1 MDENT
6 TETQPVET
14 ETTATS
20 ETDTPVSDINDSAA
34 TASTE
39 PGTETEPAVSDEP
52 HLYAGKYDS
61 PEKLEDGYKSQSK
74 YIQELQSKIDEY
86 QKQIEAQKE
95 EAKAIKLQEAKNKGF
110 NSVEEHQISQ
120 KVILREFELYAN
132 SLDKIAPENYDRAIA
147 ALQNYYATANQAYLN
162 EAKQYFPDEIIENIA
177 IEKQNYKNNLTSEL
191 QHQNA
196 LAAQKSREALCSQIE
211 TNFKDFLT
219 DVICENQS
227 ERNSAKSEALAAMF
241 NLGAIQSIE
250 DMSVFVNLYNSI
262 ADNAVKNYVNS
273 LQAQNA
279 VNAVKTKSQ
288 ILTGHSDIPKKADI
302 NSKEFWDEFY
312 AKS

>member
-6 TETQPVET
+6 TETQPAET

-20 ETDTPVSDINDSAA
+20 ESDAPVSGNDNTA

-39 PGTETEPAVSDEP
+39 PVTETEPAVSDGV

-86 QKQIEAQKE
+86 QKQLETQKE
-95 EAKAIKLQEAKNKGF
+95 EAEAVKLLEAKTKGL
-110 NSVEEHQISQ
+110 NSVEAHQIAR

-132 SLDKIAPENYDRAIA
+132 NLDKISPENYDKTIT

-162 EAKQYFPDEIIENIA
+162 EAKQYFPDELIENIA
-177 IEKQNYKNNLTSEL
+177 IEKQNYKDNLTAEL
-191 QHQNA
+191 RQQTA
-196 LAAQKSREALCSQIE
+196 QVAQKNREQLCLQIE

-219 DVICENQS
+219 DVICEKQT

-250 DMSVFVNLYNSI
+250 DMNVFVNLYNSI
-262 ADNAVKNYVNS
+262 ADKAVKDYVNSQQAQETVNAVKN
-273 LQAQNA
+273 
-279 VNAVKTKSQ
+279 KSR
-288 ILTGHSDIPKKADI
+288 IAAGNMDIPNKKADI
-302 NSKEFWDEFY
+302 NTKEFWDEFY
-312 AKS
+312 AKV